1 MAAAV
6 KDTACVISLAA
17 GEAVCK
23 DCIFVFAVA
32 EGSQAPC
39 CLMAFLLLLEGH
51 IQGDCVIKMAAVEA
65 SVGVHLVYTAFVAAA
80 SYTAATAA
88 GSVTS
93 CADPWVEH
101 VVE

>member
-65 SVGVHLVYTAFVAAA
+65 SRIQK
-80 SYTAATAA
+80 
-88 GSVTS
+88 
-93 CADPWVEH
+93 
-101 VVE
+101 